1 MLYEIECEKFAKK
14 VNGQLVPRGRIQ
26 LREGLNT
33 VLGDKAAQNSIGK
46 STFLLVVDFCFGGD
60 DYINPKICKAKEK
73 LHSHTINFAF
83 KFGNRIDYFCRSTKT
98 PSEIGICDSDYK
110 VLRTQTLKEFKDYL
124 LEAYGIT
131 TPSISFR
138 EMVGRFLRIYGR
150 ENYAERYPL
159 KYGDVKPEAS
169 IETLEKMFNVFAF
182 IEEYK
187 SVYDDKSKRTKV
199 RDDATK
205 LGEMTNVA
213 RTKKEY
219 NANEKEIERLKAELQ
234 KLMDREDAELSQ
246 EETDN
251 LDKASEIRGQLT
263 VLKRRR
269 SRLVSQ
275 LNAVKANMSGGLVPV
290 EEDLSEL
297 SEFFPD
303 VYVQKLS
310 QIEHFHD
317 KMQRILSQEMGDEI
331 AQLQILID
339 AVSAEM
345 ARLQEAQRKL
355 GVPVTVSKKF
365 MDQVV
370 DIQRKIDILTAK
382 NKAYDKTAK
391 LKTEKK
397 DAKIQ
402 LEDVRETQ
410 LQVVETSINQEMTRL
425 NDYIYGGE
433 RYAPTIKF
441 GNSRSGKPTYDFW
454 TEDDT
459 GAGTNFKGLI
469 IFDLA
474 LLRLTE
480 LPVIAHDSNIFKN
493 IADLPIDKIME
504 LYNQSKKQIFIA
516 FDKEDTFYDV
526 TRDIVHSTTI
536 IELHENGGELFG
548 WSWAK
553 KAAREKQ
560 IATETGVIE
569 ES

>member
-297 SEFFPD
+297 SEFFPNVD
-303 VYVQKLS
+303 VQKLS

>member
-303 VYVQKLS
+303 VDVQKLS

-474 LLRLTE
+474 LLQFTE

>member
-46 STFLLVVDFCFGGD
+46 STFLLVVDFCFSGD

-303 VYVQKLS
+303 VDVQKLS

-474 LLRLTE
+474 LLRLKE

>member
-110 VLRTQTLKEFKDYL
+110 VQRTQTLKEFKDYL

-219 NANEKEIERLKAELQ
+219 NANEKEIERLKAELK

-251 LDKASEIRGQLT
+251 LDKASEIRGRLT

-303 VYVQKLS
+303 VDVQKLS

-345 ARLQEAQRKL
+345 VRLQEVQRKL

-397 DAKIQ
+397 DAKTQ

-410 LQVVETSINQEMTRL
+410 LQVVEASINQEMTRL
-425 NDYIYGGE
+425 NDYIYNGE

-526 TRDIVHSTTI
+526 TRDIVHSTKI

>member
-83 KFGNRIDYFCRSTKT
+83 KFGDRIDYFCRSTKT
-98 PSEIGICDSDYK
+98 PSEVEICDSDYK
-110 VLRTQTLKEFKDYL
+110 IQRTQTLNEFKDYL
-124 LEAYGIT
+124 LKSYGIT

-169 IETLEKMFNVFAF
+169 IETLEKLFNVFAF

-187 SVYDDKSKRTKV
+187 NVYDDKSKRTKV

-219 NANEKEIERLKAELQ
+219 NSNEKEIERLKAELQ
-234 KLMDREDAELSQ
+234 KLMDREDAKLSQ
-246 EETDN
+246 EEKDN
-251 LDKASEIRGQLT
+251 LDKASEIRGQMT

-303 VYVQKLS
+303 VDVQKLS

-339 AVSAEM
+339 AISAEM
-345 ARLQEAQRKL
+345 VRLQESQRKL
-355 GVPVTVSKKF
+355 GIPVTISKKF
-365 MDQVV
+365 MDMVV
-370 DIQRKIDILTAK
+370 EIQRRIDILVAK
-382 NKAYDKTAK
+382 NKGYDKSAK

-410 LQVVETSINQEMTRL
+410 LQAVETSINQEMTRL

-441 GNSRSGKPTYDFW
+441 GNSRSGKPTYEFW

-526 TRDIVHSTTI
+526 TRDIVHSTTV

>member
-83 KFGNRIDYFCRSTKT
+83 KFGNKIDYFCRSTKT
-98 PSEIGICDSDYK
+98 PSEIGICDSEYK
-110 VLRTQTLKEFKDYL
+110 VQRIQTLKEFKDYL
-124 LEAYGIT
+124 LKAYDIT

-159 KYGDVKPEAS
+159 KYGDVKPESA

-187 SVYDDKSKRTKV
+187 SVYNDKSKRSKV

-219 NANEKEIERLKAELQ
+219 NANEKEIERLRTELQ

-251 LDKASEIRGQLT
+251 LDKASEIKGQLT

-275 LNAVKANMSGGLVPV
+275 LNAVKANMSGGLLDQTQIFCSSLPGYDIPV
-290 EEDLSEL
+290 GSDIFDYLRQQFQEYEL
-297 SEFFPD
+297 HVFLIHSKN
-303 VYVQKLS
+303 YYMSAASLN
-310 QIEHFHD
+310 
-317 KMQRILSQEMGDEI
+317 EMG
-331 AQLQILID
+331 AAWVLRSNCTSFLLPNF
-339 AVSAEM
+339 
-345 ARLQEAQRKL
+345 R
-355 GVPVTVSKKF
+355 F
-365 MDQVV
+365 
-370 DIQRKIDILTAK
+370 
-382 NKAYDKTAK
+382 
-391 LKTEKK
+391 
-397 DAKIQ
+397 
-402 LEDVRETQ
+402 ED
-410 LQVVETSINQEMTRL
+410 M
-425 NDYIYGGE
+425 
-433 RYAPTIKF
+433 
-441 GNSRSGKPTYDFW
+441 
-454 TEDDT
+454 T
-459 GAGTNFKGLI
+459 GAINGKSIAIKLDNDETEVKDKLNQLYDTVIREFGL
-469 IFDLA
+469 
-474 LLRLTE
+474 T
-480 LPVIAHDSNIFKN
+480 
-493 IADLPIDKIME
+493 
-504 LYNQSKKQIFIA
+504 
-516 FDKEDTFYDV
+516 
-526 TRDIVHSTTI
+526 
-536 IELHENGGELFG
+536 
-548 WSWAK
+548 K
-553 KAAREKQ
+553 KAAIVWEAKRDRFIKEVKEIIVPDEEQQEQNDDLELLDSGLLIKKSEKEAGKNIYYCYACYQ
-560 IATETGVIE
+560 NTGKLFTVVKG
-569 ES
+569 SLARDKFCSNCKMHYSVR

>member
-83 KFGNRIDYFCRSTKT
+83 KFENRIDYFCRSTKT

-110 VLRTQTLKEFKDYL
+110 LQRTQTLKEFKDYL

-219 NANEKEIERLKAELQ
+219 NANEKEIERLKEELQ

-246 EETDN
+246 EETNN

-303 VYVQKLS
+303 VDVQKLS

-345 ARLQEAQRKL
+345 ERLQEAQRKL

-382 NKAYDKTAK
+382 NKAYDKTAE
-391 LKTEKK
+391 LKIQKK

-526 TRDIVHSTTI
+526 TRDIVHSTKI

-553 KAAREKQ
+553 KATREKQ

>member
-303 VYVQKLS
+303 VDVQKLS

-526 TRDIVHSTTI
+526 TRDIVHSTKI

>member
-303 VYVQKLS
+303 VDVQKLS

-441 GNSRSGKPTYDFW
+441 GNSRSGKLTYDFW

>member
-98 PSEIGICDSDYK
+98 PSEIGVCDSDYK

-303 VYVQKLS
+303 VDVQKLS

>member
-1 MLYEIECEKFAKK
+1 MLYEIECDKFAKK
-14 VNGQLVPRGRIQ
+14 VNDQLVPRGRIQ

-33 VLGDKAAQNSIGK
+33 VLGDKTAQNSIGK

-110 VLRTQTLKEFKDYL
+110 IQRTQTLKEFKDYL
-124 LEAYGIT
+124 LKAYGIT
-131 TPSISFR
+131 TPYVSFR

-187 SVYDDKSKRTKV
+187 NVYDDKNKRTKV

-219 NANEKEIERLKAELQ
+219 NANEKEIERLMAELQ

-303 VYVQKLS
+303 VDVQKLS

-317 KMQRILSQEMGDEI
+317 KMQHILSQEMGEEI

-339 AVSAEM
+339 AISAEM
-345 ARLQEAQRKL
+345 VRLQESQRNF
-355 GVPVTVSKKF
+355 GMPVTISKKF
-365 MDQVV
+365 MDRVV
-370 DIQRKIDILTAK
+370 EIQHQIDILVAK
-382 NKAYDKTAK
+382 NKGYDKSAK

-397 DAKIQ
+397 EAKVQ
-402 LEDVRETQ
+402 LEYVRETQ
-410 LQVVETSINQEMTRL
+410 LQAVETSINQEMTRL

-441 GNSRSGKPTYDFW
+441 GNSRSGKPTYEFW

-480 LPVIAHDSNIFKN
+480 LSVIAHDSNIFKN

-526 TRDIVHSTTI
+526 TRDIVHSTKI

>member
-1 MLYEIECEKFAKK
+1 MLYEIECDKFAEK
-14 VNGQLVPRGRIQ
+14 VNGQLVPRGRIR

-60 DYINPKICKAKEK
+60 DYIDPKICKAKEK

-83 KFGNRIDYFCRSTKT
+83 KFGDRIDYFCRSTKT
-98 PSEIGICDSDYK
+98 PSEVGICDSDYK
-110 VLRTQTLKEFKDYL
+110 IQRTQTLKEFKDYL
-124 LEAYGIT
+124 LKAYGIT
-131 TPSISFR
+131 TPFVSFR

-159 KYGDVKPEAS
+159 KYGDVKTEAS
-169 IETLEKMFNVFAF
+169 IETLEKMFKVFAF
-182 IEEYK
+182 IKEYK
-187 SVYDDKSKRTKV
+187 SVYDDKSKHTKV

-219 NANEKEIERLKAELQ
+219 NANAKEIERLKSELQ

-275 LNAVKANMSGGLVPV
+275 LNAVKANMSGGFVPV

-303 VYVQKLS
+303 VDVQKLS

-345 ARLQEAQRKL
+345 TRLQEAQRKL

-365 MDQVV
+365 MDRVV
-370 DIQRKIDILTAK
+370 ELQRQIDILTTK
-382 NKAYDKTAK
+382 NKAYDKTAE
-391 LKTEKK
+391 LKIEKNN
-397 DAKIQ
+397 AKTQ

-410 LQVVETSINQEMTRL
+410 LQVVETGINQEMTRL
-425 NDYIYGGE
+425 NDYIYNGE

-441 GNSRSGKPTYDFW
+441 GNSRSGKPTYEFW

-504 LYNQSKKQIFIA
+504 LYKQSKKQIFIA
-516 FDKEDTFYDV
+516 FDKEDAFYDI
-526 TRDIVHSTTI
+526 TRDIVHSTTV

-553 KAAREKQ
+553 KVAREKK
-560 IATETGVIE
+560 IATETDVIE

>member
-14 VNGQLVPRGRIQ
+14 INGQLIPRGRIR

-83 KFGNRIDYFCRSTKT
+83 KFGDKIDYFCRNTKT
-98 PSEIGICDSDYK
+98 PSEVGICDPDYK
-110 VLRTQTLKEFKDYL
+110 IRKTQPLKEFKDYL
-124 LEAYGIT
+124 LEAYDIQ

-169 IETLEKMFNVFAF
+169 IEVLEKMFNVFAF
-182 IEEYK
+182 IKEYK
-187 SVYDDKSKRTKV
+187 NVYEDKSKRSKL
-199 RDDATK
+199 RDDATR

-213 RTKKEY
+213 KNKTEY
-219 NANEKEIERLKAELQ
+219 KANEKEIERLRTELQ
-234 KLMDREDAELSQ
+234 KLMDREDSELSE
-246 EETDN
+246 EETNN
-251 LDKASEIRGQLT
+251 LDKASEIRGRLT

-275 LNAVKANMSGGLVPV
+275 LNAVKANMAGGLVPV
-290 EEDLSEL
+290 EDDLSEL

-303 VYVQKLS
+303 VNIQKLS

-317 KMQRILSQEMGDEI
+317 RMQHILSQEMGDEI

-345 ARLQEAQRKL
+345 TRLQEEQRKL

-365 MDQVV
+365 MDRVV
-370 DIQRKIDILTAK
+370 ELQRQIDILVAK
-382 NKAYDKTAK
+382 NKGYDKSAE
-391 LKTEKK
+391 LKTQKK
-397 DAKIQ
+397 DAKTR

-425 NDYIYGGE
+425 NDYIYNGE

-441 GNSRSGKPTYDFW
+441 GNSRTGKPTYDFW

-493 IADLPIDKIME
+493 IADLPIDRIME
-504 LYNQSKKQIFIA
+504 LYKQIKKQIFIA

-526 TRDIVHSTTI
+526 TRDIVHSTKV

-560 IATETGVIE
+560 IAAETDVNE
-569 ES
+569 

>member
-303 VYVQKLS
+303 VDVQKLS

-474 LLRLTE
+474 LLRLKE

>member
-14 VNGQLVPRGRIQ
+14 VKGQLVPRGRIQ

-83 KFGNRIDYFCRSTKT
+83 KFGNKIDYFCRSTKT
-98 PSEIGICDSDYK
+98 PSEIGICDSEYK
-110 VLRTQTLKEFKDYL
+110 VQRIQTLKEFKDYL
-124 LEAYGIT
+124 LKAYDIT

-159 KYGDVKPEAS
+159 KYRDVKPESA

-187 SVYDDKSKRTKV
+187 SVYDDKSKRSKV

-219 NANEKEIERLKAELQ
+219 NANEKEIERLRTELQ
-234 KLMDREDAELSQ
+234 KLMDREDAKLSQ

-275 LNAVKANMSGGLVPV
+275 LNAVKANMSGGFVPV

-303 VYVQKLS
+303 VDVQKLS

-317 KMQRILSQEMGDEI
+317 KMQHILSQEMGDEI

-339 AVSAEM
+339 AISAEM
-345 ARLQEAQRKL
+345 VRLQESQRKL
-355 GVPVTVSKKF
+355 GIPVTISKKF
-365 MDQVV
+365 MDRVV
-370 DIQRKIDILTAK
+370 EIQRQIDILVAK
-382 NKAYDKTAK
+382 NKGYDKSAK

-397 DAKIQ
+397 EAKVQ

-410 LQVVETSINQEMTRL
+410 LQAVETSINQEMTRL
-425 NDYIYGGE
+425 NDYIYNGE

-441 GNSRSGKPTYDFW
+441 GNSRSGKPTYEFW

-504 LYNQSKKQIFIA
+504 LYNQSEKQIFIA

-526 TRDIVHSTTI
+526 TRDIVHSTKV

>member
-83 KFGNRIDYFCRSTKT
+83 KFGNRIDFFCRSTKT

-110 VLRTQTLKEFKDYL
+110 VQRTQTLKEFKDYL

-303 VYVQKLS
+303 VDVQRLS

-526 TRDIVHSTTI
+526 TRDIVHSTKI

-548 WSWAK
+548 WSLAK

>member
-303 VYVQKLS
+303 VDVQKLS

-526 TRDIVHSTTI
+526 TRDIVHSTKV

>member
-46 STFLLVVDFCFGGD
+46 STFLLVIDFCFGGD
-60 DYINPKICKAKEK
+60 DYINPKICKAKEM

-110 VLRTQTLKEFKDYL
+110 VQRTQTLKEFKDYL

-159 KYGDVKPEAS
+159 KYGDVKAEAS

-187 SVYDDKSKRTKV
+187 RVYDDKSKRTKI
-199 RDDATK
+199 REDATK

-213 RTKKEY
+213 KTKKEY
-219 NANEKEIERLKAELQ
+219 SANEKEIEHLRTELQ
-234 KLMDREDAELSQ
+234 KLLDKEDAKLSQ

-251 LDKASEIRGQLT
+251 LDKASEIKGQLT

-303 VYVQKLS
+303 VDVQKLS

-317 KMQRILSQEMGDEI
+317 RMQHILSQEMGDEI

-339 AVSAEM
+339 AVSTEM
-345 ARLQEAQRKL
+345 TRLQEAQRKL

-370 DIQRKIDILTAK
+370 DLQRQIDILTAK

-397 DAKIQ
+397 DAKNQ

-454 TEDDT
+454 TENDT

-516 FDKEDTFYDV
+516 FDKEDAFYDV
-526 TRDIVHSTTI
+526 TRKIVHSTKV
-536 IELHENGGELFG
+536 IELYENGGELFG

-553 KAAREKQ
+553 KTAREKQ
-560 IATETGVIE
+560 IATETGVSE

>member
-110 VLRTQTLKEFKDYL
+110 VQRTQTLKEFKDYL
-124 LEAYGIT
+124 VEAYGIT

-303 VYVQKLS
+303 VDVQRLS

-526 TRDIVHSTTI
+526 TRDIVHSTKI

>member
-1 MLYEIECEKFAKK
+1 MLYEIECDKFAEKI
-14 VNGQLVPRGRIQ
+14 NGQLVPRGRIQ

-98 PSEIGICDSDYK
+98 PSEVGICDSNYK
-110 VLRTQTLKEFKDYL
+110 IQRTQTLKEFKNYL
-124 LEAYGIT
+124 LVAYGIT
-131 TPSISFR
+131 TPGVSFR

-187 SVYDDKSKRTKV
+187 NVYDDKSKRTKV
-199 RDDATK
+199 RGDATK

-213 RTKKEY
+213 KTKKEY
-219 NANEKEIERLKAELQ
+219 NANEKEIERLRAELQ

-303 VYVQKLS
+303 VDVQKLS

-345 ARLQEAQRKL
+345 TRLQEAQRKL

-365 MDQVV
+365 MDRVV
-370 DIQRKIDILTAK
+370 EVQRQIDILTAK

-391 LKTEKK
+391 LKIEKK
-397 DAKIQ
+397 DAKNQ

-410 LQVVETSINQEMTRL
+410 LQAVETSINQEMTRL
-425 NDYIYGGE
+425 NGYIYGGE

-441 GNSRSGKPTYDFW
+441 GNSRSGKPTYEFW

-516 FDKEDTFYDV
+516 FDKEDAFYDV
-526 TRDIVHSTTI
+526 TRDIVHSTKI

>member
-269 SRLVSQ
+269 SRVVSQ

-303 VYVQKLS
+303 VDVQKLS

>member
-1 MLYEIECEKFAKK
+1 MLYEIECDKFAEKI
-14 VNGQLVPRGRIQ
+14 NGQLVPRGRIQ

-83 KFGNRIDYFCRSTKT
+83 KFGDRIDYFCRSTKT
-98 PSEIGICDSDYK
+98 PSEVSICDSDYK
-110 VLRTQTLKEFKDYL
+110 IQRTQTLKEFKNYL
-124 LEAYGIT
+124 VEAYGIT
-131 TPSISFR
+131 TPGVSFR

-187 SVYDDKSKRTKV
+187 NVYDDKSKRTKV

-213 RTKKEY
+213 KTKKEY
-219 NANEKEIERLKAELQ
+219 NANEKEIERLRAELQ

-303 VYVQKLS
+303 VDVQKLS

-339 AVSAEM
+339 AVSVEM
-345 ARLQEAQRKL
+345 TRLQEAQRKL

-365 MDQVV
+365 MDRVV
-370 DIQRKIDILTAK
+370 EVQRQIDILTAK

-397 DAKIQ
+397 DAKNQ

-441 GNSRSGKPTYDFW
+441 GNSRSGKPTYEFW

-526 TRDIVHSTTI
+526 TRDIVHSTKI

>member
-14 VNGQLVPRGRIQ
+14 INGQLIPRGRIR

-83 KFGNRIDYFCRSTKT
+83 KFGDKIDYFCRNTKT
-98 PSEIGICDSDYK
+98 PSEVGICDPDYK
-110 VLRTQTLKEFKDYL
+110 IRKTQPLKEFKDYL
-124 LEAYGIT
+124 LEAYDIQ

-169 IETLEKMFNVFAF
+169 IEVLEKMFNVFAF
-182 IEEYK
+182 IKEYK
-187 SVYDDKSKRTKV
+187 NVYEDKSKRSKL
-199 RDDATK
+199 RDDATR

-213 RTKKEY
+213 KNKTEY
-219 NANEKEIERLKAELQ
+219 KANEKEIERLRTELQ
-234 KLMDREDAELSQ
+234 KLMDREDSELSE
-246 EETDN
+246 EETNN
-251 LDKASEIRGQLT
+251 LDKASEIRGRLT

-275 LNAVKANMSGGLVPV
+275 LNAVKANMAGELVPV
-290 EEDLSEL
+290 EDDLSDL

-303 VYVQKLS
+303 VDIQKLS

-317 KMQRILSQEMGDEI
+317 RMQHILSQEMGDEI

-345 ARLQEAQRKL
+345 TRLQEDQRKL

-365 MDQVV
+365 MDRVV
-370 DIQRKIDILTAK
+370 ELQRQIDILVSK
-382 NKAYDKTAK
+382 NKGYDKSAE
-391 LKTEKK
+391 LKAEKK
-397 DAKIQ
+397 DAKTQ

-425 NDYIYGGE
+425 NDYIYNGE

-441 GNSRSGKPTYDFW
+441 GNSRTGKPTYDFW

-493 IADLPIDKIME
+493 IADLPIDRIME
-504 LYNQSKKQIFIA
+504 LYKQSKKQIFIA

-526 TRDIVHSTTI
+526 TRDIVHSTKV

-560 IATETGVIE
+560 IAAETDVNE

>member
-46 STFLLVVDFCFGGD
+46 STFLLVIDFCFGGD
-60 DYINPKICKAKEK
+60 DYINPKICKAKEM

-110 VLRTQTLKEFKDYL
+110 VQRTQTLKEFKDYL
-124 LEAYGIT
+124 LEAYGIA

-187 SVYDDKSKRTKV
+187 RVYDDKSKRTKI
-199 RDDATK
+199 REDATK

-213 RTKKEY
+213 KTKKEY
-219 NANEKEIERLKAELQ
+219 SANEKEIEHLRTELQ
-234 KLMDREDAELSQ
+234 KLMDREDAKLSQ

-303 VYVQKLS
+303 VDVQKLS

-317 KMQRILSQEMGDEI
+317 RMRHILSQEMGDEI

-339 AVSAEM
+339 AVSTEM
-345 ARLQEAQRKL
+345 TRLQEAQRKL

-370 DIQRKIDILTAK
+370 DLQRQIDILTAK

-454 TEDDT
+454 TENDT

-516 FDKEDTFYDV
+516 FDKEDAFYDV
-526 TRDIVHSTTI
+526 TRKIVHSTKV
-536 IELHENGGELFG
+536 IELYENGGELFG

-553 KAAREKQ
+553 KTAREKQ
-560 IATETGVIE
+560 IATETGVSE

>member
-33 VLGDKAAQNSIGK
+33 VLGDKDAQNSIGK

-110 VLRTQTLKEFKDYL
+110 VQRTQTLKEFKDYL

-303 VYVQKLS
+303 VDVQRLS

-339 AVSAEM
+339 AVSTEM
-345 ARLQEAQRKL
+345 RRLQEEQRKL

-365 MDQVV
+365 MDRVV
-370 DIQRKIDILTAK
+370 ELQRQIDILTAK

-391 LKTEKK
+391 LKIEKK
-397 DAKIQ
+397 DAKTK

-526 TRDIVHSTTI
+526 TRDIVHSTKI

>member
-169 IETLEKMFNVFAF
+169 IEPLEKMFNVFAF

-303 VYVQKLS
+303 VDVQKLS

-526 TRDIVHSTTI
+526 TRDIVHSTKI

>member
-1 MLYEIECEKFAKK
+1 MLYEIECDKFAEKI
-14 VNGQLVPRGRIQ
+14 NGQLVPRGRIR

-98 PSEIGICDSDYK
+98 PSEVGICDLNYK
-110 VLRTQTLKEFKDYL
+110 IQRTQTLKEFKNYL

-131 TPSISFR
+131 TPGVSFR

-187 SVYDDKSKRTKV
+187 TVYDDKSKRTKV

-213 RTKKEY
+213 KTKKEY
-219 NANEKEIERLKAELQ
+219 NANEKEIERLRAELQ

-251 LDKASEIRGQLT
+251 LDEASEIRGQLT

-290 EEDLSEL
+290 GEDLSEL

-303 VYVQKLS
+303 VDVQKLS

-331 AQLQILID
+331 AQLQMLID

-345 ARLQEAQRKL
+345 TRLQEAQRKL

-365 MDQVV
+365 MDRVV
-370 DIQRKIDILTAK
+370 EVQRQIDILTAK

-391 LKTEKK
+391 LKIEKK
-397 DAKIQ
+397 DAKNQ

-433 RYAPTIKF
+433 CYAPTIKF
-441 GNSRSGKPTYDFW
+441 GNSRSGKPTYEFW

-480 LPVIAHDSNIFKN
+480 LPVIAHDSNVFKN

-516 FDKEDTFYDV
+516 FDKEDAFYDV
-526 TRDIVHSTTI
+526 TRDIVHSTKI

-553 KAAREKQ
+553 KVAREKQ
-560 IATETGVIE
+560 IATETGVVE

>member
-14 VNGQLVPRGRIQ
+14 VKGQLVPRGRIQ

-46 STFLLVVDFCFGGD
+46 STFLLVVDFCFGGY

-83 KFGNRIDYFCRSTKT
+83 KFGNKIDYFCRSTKT
-98 PSEIGICDSDYK
+98 PSEIGICDSEYK
-110 VLRTQTLKEFKDYL
+110 VQRIQTLKEFKDYL
-124 LEAYGIT
+124 LKAYDIT

-159 KYGDVKPEAS
+159 KYGDVKLESA

-187 SVYDDKSKRTKV
+187 SVYDAKSKRSKV

-219 NANEKEIERLKAELQ
+219 NANEKEIERLRTELQ

-251 LDKASEIRGQLT
+251 LDKASEIKGQLT

-303 VYVQKLS
+303 VDVQKLS

-317 KMQRILSQEMGDEI
+317 KMQHILSQEMGDEI
-331 AQLQILID
+331 AQLQILIGAISD
-339 AVSAEM
+339 EM
-345 ARLQEAQRKL
+345 VRLQESQRKL
-355 GVPVTVSKKF
+355 GIPVTISKKF
-365 MDQVV
+365 MDRVV
-370 DIQRKIDILTAK
+370 EIQRQIDILVAK
-382 NKAYDKTAK
+382 NKGYDKSAK

-397 DAKIQ
+397 EAKVQ

-410 LQVVETSINQEMTRL
+410 LQAVETSINQEMTRL
-425 NDYIYGGE
+425 NDYIYNGE

-441 GNSRSGKPTYDFW
+441 GNSRSGKPTYEFW

-504 LYNQSKKQIFIA
+504 LYNQSEKQIFIA

-526 TRDIVHSTTI
+526 TRDIVHSTKV

>member
-169 IETLEKMFNVFAF
+169 IETLEKMFNVFTF

-303 VYVQKLS
+303 VDVQRLS

-526 TRDIVHSTTI
+526 TRDIVHSTKI

>member
-303 VYVQKLS
+303 VDVQRLS

>member
-110 VLRTQTLKEFKDYL
+110 VQRTQTLKEFKDYL

-251 LDKASEIRGQLT
+251 LDKASEIRGRLT

-303 VYVQKLS
+303 VDVQKLS

-345 ARLQEAQRKL
+345 VRLQEVQRKL

-397 DAKIQ
+397 DAKTQ

-410 LQVVETSINQEMTRL
+410 LQVVEASINQEMTRL
-425 NDYIYGGE
+425 NDYIYNGE

-526 TRDIVHSTTI
+526 TRDIVHSTKV

>member
-303 VYVQKLS
+303 VDVQKLS

>member
-110 VLRTQTLKEFKDYL
+110 VQRTQTLKEFKDYL
-124 LEAYGIT
+124 LEAYDIT

-303 VYVQKLS
+303 VDVQKLS
-310 QIEHFHD
+310 QIEHSHD

-382 NKAYDKTAK
+382 NKAYDKTAT

-526 TRDIVHSTTI
+526 TRDIVHSTKI